1 MENQSEIIEV
11 VEQGSKKGKIG
22 KLALVA
28 TGIAAGVG
36 AILFLRK
43 KKLAKTAN
51 EEIQNDISEDSVKDN
66 ESSEN

>member
-11 VEQGSKKGKIG
+11 VEQDSKKGKLG

-28 TGIAAGVG
+28 TGIAASVG
-36 AILFLRK
+36 AILLLRK

-51 EEIQNDISEDSVKDN
+51 EEIQNDISEDK

>member
-1 MENQSEIIEV
+1 MENQTEIIEV
-11 VEQGSKKGKIG
+11 VEQGSKKGILG

-28 TGIAAGVG
+28 TGIAASVG

-43 KKLAKTAN
+43 RKLAKTAN
-51 EEIQNDISEDSVKDN
+51 EEIQNDVSEDK

>member
-28 TGIAAGVG
+28 TGIAASVG
-36 AILFLRK
+36 AILLLRK

>member
-1 MENQSEIIEV
+1 MENQTEIIEV
-11 VEQGSKKGKIG
+11 VEQGSKKGKLR

-43 KKLAKTAN
+43 RKLAKTAN
-51 EEIQNDISEDSVKDN
+51 EEIQNDVSEDK

>member
-1 MENQSEIIEV
+1 MENQTQISELA
-11 VEQGSKKGKIG
+11 QHGHKKGTIG

-43 KKLAKTAN
+43 KKLAKTEN